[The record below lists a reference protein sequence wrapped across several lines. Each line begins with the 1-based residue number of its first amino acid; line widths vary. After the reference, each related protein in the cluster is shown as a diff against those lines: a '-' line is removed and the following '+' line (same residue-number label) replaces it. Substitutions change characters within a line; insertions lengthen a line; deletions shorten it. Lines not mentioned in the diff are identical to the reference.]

1 MAKDL
6 AWGEETPR
14 EIKKLMRATGSYF
27 HIIFSKVR
35 YQFYG
40 VIYVQNI

>member
-1 MAKDL
+1 MAEDL
-6 AWGEETPR
+6 AWGEETSR
-14 EIKKLMRATGSYF
+14 ETKLMRATGSSYF
-27 HIIFSKVR
+27 TKVR

>member
-6 AWGEETPR
+6 ALGEETPR
-14 EIKKLMRATGSYF
+14 EIKKLMRATGSSYF
-27 HIIFSKVR
+27 TKVR